1 VVVTVALAVGGVVIR
16 DRDRRRRLRGHL
28 LTGRAHTARRW
39 WSACAPTLWLSTV
52 TATAWAVLAAW
63 RTGDADRHPWL
74 ARARAGG
81 RTGVRETVHVAG
93 TPRQVTGGTTVL
105 DVDVDGLGTV
115 PVFIRPDHAAGAA
128 DLMPGQPVL
137 VTGTAELSDRAGLVP
152 LTLSTTRPVEPL
164 GDPGGLWSVA
174 AAVRAGLRTAA
185 EGLPGGAGDLI
196 PGMVVGDVSGQS
208 PTDRQAALAT
218 GLSHLTAVSGA
229 NVAVVTGAAM
239 TLAAV
244 LGLRPAGR
252 VVVAAV
258 ALAGFV
264 VLIGPEPS
272 VLRAAVMG
280 VVGLIAVVSARRAHA
295 VAAVSLAVIVLTAV
309 DPGLAVSYGFVL
321 SVVATVGI
329 VSLGR
334 LLGTRFT
341 GWRVR
346 RHGGQAPG
354 WEGVI
359 ARAVGVAVAADVV
372 TAPVVVHMT
381 GVVSPTA
388 ILANL
393 LVGPVVPVVTVSGTI
408 AAVVSGA
415 WPGAATVLLAPAVP
429 AAEWVLVVA
438 RTLAG
443 VPVVRGPASWTSA
456 AVWAVVL
463 GSVVWVLVRRPT
475 TQPSRRRAT
484 GREAGRSGGWARA
497 GRNGGWARAG
507 RTSGW
512 ARPGHAW
519 DRTDVCIVAVSVAVV
534 LAVAGWRAG
543 VVVVGPYAEVT
554 GPAGPGASG
563 TAAGATLDRRWAE
576 DPGDLAGWSVA
587 VCPGRAGGDRTRGV
601 VVARPDQPPPPC
613 ARGLPDGAS
622 PPAGA
627 DAGPQVVVMP
637 TEDDVLRA
645 DRARLGGGGAP
656 PEMYVVTRCTRSR
669 GMPTRTSSG
678 VPVAYPCADGLLV
691 LLPDGL
697 HAVPGR
703 R

>member
-1 VVVTVALAVGGVVIR
+1 MPSPCRGRAPGGGGRRAEPVGGPGPALDRSPEAVRRRRGPDLRLVPVALAAWAAVARGPGPAVAGVVVTVALAVGGVVIR

-208 PTDRQAALAT
+208 LTDRQAALAT

-393 LVGPVVPVVTVSGTI
+393 LVGPVVPVVTVSGTV

-484 GREAGRSGGWARA
+484 GREAGRTGGWARA
-497 GRNGGWARAG
+497 GRRSGGWARRGRRTGGWARAG
-507 RTSGW
+507 R
-512 ARPGHAW
+512 
-519 DRTDVCIVAVSVAVV
+519 
-534 LAVAGWRAG
+534 
-543 VVVVGPYAEVT
+543 
-554 GPAGPGASG
+554 
-563 TAAGATLDRRWAE
+563 
-576 DPGDLAGWSVA
+576 
-587 VCPGRAGGDRTRGV
+587 AGG
-601 VVARPDQPPPPC
+601 
-613 ARGLPDGAS
+613 
-622 PPAGA
+622 
-627 DAGPQVVVMP
+627 
-637 TEDDVLRA
+637 
-645 DRARLGGGGAP
+645 
-656 PEMYVVTRCTRSR
+656 
-669 GMPTRTSSG
+669 
-678 VPVAYPCADGLLV
+678 
-691 LLPDGL
+691 
-697 HAVPGR
+697 
-703 R
+703 

>member
-1 VVVTVALAVGGVVIR
+1 MRGRRGRT
-16 DRDRRRRLRGHL
+16 RRRRSARWATAWAAVAAWRTGDADRHPWLARGPGPAVTGVRESGHL

-137 VTGTAELSDRAGLVP
+137 VTGTVELSDRAGLVP

-239 TLAAV
+239 ALAAV

-334 LLGTRFT
+334 LLGTRFI

-393 LVGPVVPVVTVSGTI
+393 LVGPVVPVVTVSGTV

-429 AAEWVLVVA
+429 AAQWVLVVA

-443 VPVVRGPASWTSA
+443 PRTTGTPELVRVGMPRLRVHRVTTYISGGAPPPPRRARSARSTSSSVGMTTTCGPAPAPADGGAPS
-456 AVWAVVL
+456 
-463 GSVVWVLVRRPT
+463 GRPRAHGGGGW
-475 TQPSRRRAT
+475 SGRAT
-484 GREAGRSGGWARA
+484 TTPRVRSPP
-497 GRNGGWARAG
+497 
-507 RTSGW
+507 
-512 ARPGHAW
+512 ARPGHTATLQPA
-519 DRTDVCIVAVSVAVV
+519 RSPGSSAHRRSSVAPAPVPD
-534 LAVAGWRAG
+534 A
-543 VVVVGPYAEVT
+543 P
-554 GPAGPGASG
+554 GPA
-563 TAAGATLDRRWAE
+563 
-576 DPGDLAGWSVA
+576 
-587 VCPGRAGGDRTRGV
+587 
-601 VVARPDQPPPPC
+601 
-613 ARGLPDGAS
+613 
-622 PPAGA
+622 
-627 DAGPQVVVMP
+627 
-637 TEDDVLRA
+637 
-645 DRARLGGGGAP
+645 AP
-656 PEMYVVTRCTRSR
+656 VTS
-669 GMPTRTSSG
+669 
-678 VPVAYPCADGLLV
+678 A
-691 LLPDGL
+691 
-697 HAVPGR
+697 
-703 R
+703 